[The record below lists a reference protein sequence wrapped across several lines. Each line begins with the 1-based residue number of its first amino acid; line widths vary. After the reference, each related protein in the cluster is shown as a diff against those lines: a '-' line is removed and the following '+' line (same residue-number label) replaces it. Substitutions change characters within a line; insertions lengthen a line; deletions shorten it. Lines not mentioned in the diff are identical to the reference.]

1 MKLYFIFTKRGLA
14 VILAGIVLV
23 LVVVG
28 LFSGVNR
35 GYPDGSTHQKRM
47 EYLLPLRVCE
57 NAVSVKQSRLPE
69 KIEGAIL
76 KYNEI
81 LIRGGFNLENFCGK
95 QIVIY
100 TYGLIDSGGKT
111 VNLIICDGKI
121 IAGDITDN
129 LKGTITPII
138 KEK

>member
-14 VILAGIVLV
+14 VILAGIVLA
-23 LVVVG
+23 LVVVS

-76 KYNEI
+76 DYNEI
-81 LIRGGFNLENFCGK
+81 LKGGGFDLSSFCSREV
-95 QIVIY
+95 VIY
-100 TYGLIDSGGKT
+100 TYEIINSNGKT
-111 VNLIICDGKI
+111 VNLIVCDDKI

-129 LKGTITPII
+129 LKGNITPII
-138 KEK
+138 MV